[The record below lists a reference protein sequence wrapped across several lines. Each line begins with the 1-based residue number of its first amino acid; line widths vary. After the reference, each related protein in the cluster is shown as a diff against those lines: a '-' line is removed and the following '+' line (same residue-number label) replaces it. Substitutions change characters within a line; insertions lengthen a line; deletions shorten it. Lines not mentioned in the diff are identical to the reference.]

1 VTQVQAFQS
10 DMILTC
16 PACDTRYSVDP
27 NSLLPNGRAV
37 RCTKCGNTWTERPPG
52 DMPRMVETPYQAPAS
67 MSSGGSGDDEDDIEV
82 PSLEEMTVEP
92 ERPLF
97 RPRGARTTTKKAP
110 VKPQRSWGAL
120 IAWGSFAAVLIAVV
134 ASAVLLRTMIM
145 DLWPPAT
152 QLYQLVGLGAPKVQ
166 PLQFGDPVA
175 QWEVEGNT
183 NVIVVTGVITNVTGA
198 TQPVP
203 KLRGSLLDARDPPR
217 ELFTWTFDP
226 PTQQLDA
233 GATMNYATRVP
244 NPPAATRR
252 VLVAQ
257 EALPAAGG

>member
-1 VTQVQAFQS
+1 
-10 DMILTC
+10 MILTC
-16 PACDTRYSVDP
+16 PACNTRYSVDP
-27 NSLLPNGRAV
+27 NSLVPNGRAV
-37 RCTKCGNTWTERPPG
+37 RCTTCGNTWTERPPG
-52 DMPRMVETPYQAPAS
+52 DMPRMVEQPYQAPS
-67 MSSGGSGDDEDDIEV
+67 QSGGAAADDDDDDVEV
-82 PSLEEMTVEP
+82 PSIEEMTVKA

-97 RPRGARTTTKKAP
+97 RPRTARGP
-110 VKPQRSWGAL
+110 VRKPPPKPQRSWGAL

-134 ASAVLLRTMIM
+134 ASTVLLRGMIM
-145 DLWPPAT
+145 NMWPPAT

-175 QWEVEGNT
+175 AWEVDGNT
-183 NVIVVTGVITNVTGA
+183 NVIVVTGMITNITDA

-226 PTQQLDA
+226 PTQHLDA

-257 EALPAAGG
+257 EAVPDAGG

>member
-1 VTQVQAFQS
+1 
-10 DMILTC
+10 MILTC

-52 DMPRMVETPYQAPAS
+52 DMPRMMEMPYQASAEEPHA
-67 MSSGGSGDDEDDIEV
+67 DDIEV
-82 PSLEEMTVEP
+82 PSIEEMTVEA

-97 RPRGARTTTKKAP
+97 RPRGARGPKKPAP
-110 VKPQRSWGAL
+110 KPQRSWGAL
-120 IAWGSFAAVLIAVV
+120 IAWGSFAAVVIAVV
-134 ASAVLLRTMIM
+134 ASAVLLRGMIM
-145 DLWPPAT
+145 ELWPPAT
-152 QLYQLVGLGAPKVQ
+152 QLYQLVGLGAPKIQ

-175 QWEVEGNT
+175 QWEVEGGT
-183 NVIVVTGVITNVTGA
+183 NVIVVTGVITNITGA

-226 PTQQLDA
+226 PMPQLEA
-233 GATMNYATRVP
+233 GASLNFATRVP

-252 VLVAQ
+252 VLVVAQ
-257 EALPAAGG
+257 EATPPAGG

>member
-1 VTQVQAFQS
+1 
-10 DMILTC
+10 MILTC

-52 DMPRMVETPYQAPAS
+52 DMPRMVEQPYQPPSQATS
-67 MSSGGSGDDEDDIEV
+67 MGAGAGAADDDDVEV
-82 PSLEEMTVEP
+82 PSIEEMTVEA

-97 RPRGARTTTKKAP
+97 RPRAARGPVKKAP
-110 VKPQRSWGAL
+110 QRPQRSWGAL
-120 IAWGSFAAVLIAVV
+120 IAWGSFAAVLVAIV

-166 PLQFGDPVA
+166 PLQLGDPVA
-175 QWEVEGNT
+175 QWEVDGNT
-183 NVIVVTGVITNVTGA
+183 NVIVVTGVITNVTDA
-198 TQPVP
+198 TQPVG
-203 KLRGSLLDARDPPR
+203 KLRGSLLDARNPPR

-226 PTQQLDA
+226 PTPRLDA
-233 GATMNYATRVP
+233 GASLNYATRVP
-244 NPPAATRR
+244 NPPAATRG
-252 VLVAQ
+252 VAVIVQ
-257 EALPAAGG
+257 NAVPEPAGG